1 MLANSVCAATQA
13 SSTSGMYS
21 CYKPCCKVHNKAD
34 AAESNYFKLLT
45 TVVRIC
51 INFLPCFS
59 ISSENIDFKVGFI
72 SNKRP

>member
-34 AAESNYFKLLT
+34 AAESKSPF
-45 TVVRIC
+45 
-51 INFLPCFS
+51 
-59 ISSENIDFKVGFI
+59 
-72 SNKRP
+72 